1 MDVHLEIMA
10 FARRMTDWFS
20 RFFHWKNRGN
30 ETAVHIVT
38 EEEHIIRALRRFEP
52 HVIKLQRVLIWEN
65 PVLSVLCVLV
75 VNILFWSAVNFE
87 CRFYGF
93 VFWTILIGVVYDM
106 WIEKIWPEISVP
118 VARRSQSTGDRTAV
132 SPSVLSVPEISHY
145 LCEAHMLLK
154 DYYIWLKTLRGDQPG
169 VFCCGMSCCFF
180 GLSLIGRAVPGT
192 VIAYFL
198 IMLIMI
204 GPGICIHL
212 LPSSVF
218 EKLRSLRTVFR
229 TKGKDTDSEVD
240 EYLPEQTG
248 ENLALL
254 QLAVE
259 PADFDKDEDQ
269 EPSLAGTDDFTLD
282 TETGDSSAT
291 QTSFTTGMSAIPSHD
306 EGSTDGLDVNEFDL
320 ASSPHSPPQQQKKSD
335 SQQHTKQI
343 LDPDFSESDEEDT
356 AGIHFQS
363 SHFNGDSS
371 DEEEKAFTQGLTFSE
386 VSQLPQNQSSVKETS
401 QLAQTG
407 FGGMLTSSVMHAVSK
422 TIPSLGVMGQSLLST
437 VVTSGTKEQEL
448 KKEAVCRRYERTYS
462 DDSEDDFELVSKD
475 DLS

>member
-1 MDVHLEIMA
+1 MA

-20 RFFHWKNRGN
+20 QVFRWKIRGN

-38 EEEHIIRALRRFEP
+38 EEEHLTRALRRFEP

-65 PVLSVLCVLV
+65 PLISVLCVLV
-75 VNILFWSAVNFE
+75 VNILFWLAVNFE

-93 VFWTILIGVVYDM
+93 VFWTILIGFLYDM
-106 WIEKIWPEISVP
+106 WIQRIWPEISVP
-118 VARRSQSTGDRTAV
+118 IAGRSQSTGDRTAV
-132 SPSVLSVPEISHY
+132 HPSVLSVPEISHY
-145 LCEAHMLLK
+145 LSEAHMLLK

-180 GLSLIGRAVPGT
+180 GLTLIGRAIPGT
-192 VIAYFL
+192 VIAYFF
-198 IMLIMI
+198 IMLFMI

-212 LPSSVF
+212 LPSSIF
-218 EKLRSLRTVFR
+218 EKLRNLRTLFK

-259 PADFDKDEDQ
+259 PIDFDKEEDQ
-269 EPSLAGTDDFTLD
+269 EPSLTGTEDFTLD

-291 QTSFTTGMSAIPSHD
+291 QTSFTTGMSVMPSHD
-306 EGSTDGLDVNEFDL
+306 EGSTDGLDVSEFDL
-320 ASSPHSPPQQQKKSD
+320 AASPHSPPHQQKKSD
-335 SQQHTKQI
+335 TLQQPKQA

-356 AGIHFQS
+356 AGIRFES

-386 VSQLPQNQSSVKETS
+386 VTQLPQNQSSVKDTS
-401 QLAQTG
+401 QLAPTG

-422 TIPSLGVMGQSLLST
+422 TIPTLGVMGQSLLST
-437 VVTSGTKEQEL
+437 VVSSGTKQQEL
-448 KKEAVCRRYERTYS
+448 KKQAVCQRHERMYS
-462 DDSEDDFELVSKD
+462 DDSEDDFEMVSQD